1 MILIWGSMIKSK
13 SINVGSHMQ
22 IENDHKVE
30 EIKDAESSVARR
42 QLFTL
47 GLFGIVGTIASS
59 CSSSTGILVGQ
70 AFKRSKSPVEGNGEG
85 EAFPETLTPEVLD
98 TACSAT
104 TTKAVSV
111 STLVEMTADRAP
123 LARFYGNSGSL
134 AMLAVKIRDVDTEK
148 LLVTTEA
155 GRNLAL
161 HVLGEA
167 DRAPAGGFRPI
178 TIDGLKLVAGESI
191 RLISTI
197 KGKSESSIVKV
208 EFMTKFDGKD
218 IVDLS
223 NFSSDYN
230 GNQFV
235 AKFGDQS
242 GFKASPNL
250 RYPGDVAQGERP
262 LVSAQQG
269 AKWTLNS
276 DFLISDLVITDMV
289 GAVLKEKSAFN
300 FDGLDILEH
309 QSFCVYRYALNGKVY
324 RTMIR
329 VG

>member
-1 MILIWGSMIKSK
+1 MIESK
-13 SINVGSHMQ
+13 SINVGSLMR

-30 EIKDAESSVARR
+30 EIKDAEASVARR
-42 QLFTL
+42 QLFSL
-47 GLFGIVGTIASS
+47 GLFGVVGAIASS
-59 CSSSTGILVGQ
+59 CSTGNLVGQ
-70 AFKRSKSPVEGNGEG
+70 AIKRAKSPAESDGEG
-85 EAFPETLTPEVLD
+85 EPVPEIINPELLD

-134 AMLAVKIRDVDTEK
+134 AMVAVKIRDVDTEK
-148 LLVTTEA
+148 LLITTEA

-167 DRAPAGGFRPI
+167 DRAPAGGFRPVI
-178 TIDGLKLVAGESI
+178 IDGLKLAAGENI

-208 EFMTKFDGKD
+208 EFMRKFDDKD

-242 GFKASPNL
+242 GFTASPTL
-250 RYPGDVAQGERP
+250 RYPGDVAQGDRP

-276 DFLISDLVITDMV
+276 DFAINDLVITDMV
-289 GAVLKEKSAFN
+289 GTVLKEKSATSFS
-300 FDGLDILEH
+300 GLDILQH
-309 QSFCVYRYALNGKVY
+309 QSFCVYRYATNGKVY